1 MSKKLANRSEAGRH
15 YDMLAMDVR
24 AFRTWARLMHGR
36 SDDLIEDAMI
46 AAFADV
52 HGLIVVTRNIR
63 DFKKLGVKTLSP
75 FHRVECPH
83 SHSII

>member
-1 MSKKLANRSEAGRH
+1 
-15 YDMLAMDVR
+15 
-24 AFRTWARLMHGR
+24 MHGR

-75 FHRVECPH
+75 FFHRVECPH
-83 SHSII
+83 SHSIVPGGLLVMS

>member
-1 MSKKLANRSEAGRH
+1 
-15 YDMLAMDVR
+15 
-24 AFRTWARLMHGR
+24 
-36 SDDLIEDAMI
+36 MI

-75 FHRVECPH
+75 FFHRVECPH
-83 SHSII
+83 SHSIVPGGLLVMS